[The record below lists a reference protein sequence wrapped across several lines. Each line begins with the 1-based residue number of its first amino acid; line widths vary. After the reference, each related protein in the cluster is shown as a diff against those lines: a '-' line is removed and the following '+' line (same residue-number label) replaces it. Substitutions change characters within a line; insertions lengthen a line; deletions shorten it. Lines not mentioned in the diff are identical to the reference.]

1 LDIRP
6 INNKLANDIIPK
18 CIKYLKYQFPYDDE
32 EEPDTLYKIIKNA
45 SKVEI
50 LSINGSE
57 EHLNTLNE
65 IANNVGKS
73 CKYLYLGFEGE
84 CDSSDL
90 GEKYVEMFSKFE

>member
-1 LDIRP
+1 
-6 INNKLANDIIPK
+6 
-18 CIKYLKYQFPYDDE
+18 
-32 EEPDTLYKIIKNA
+32 
-45 SKVEI
+45 VEI